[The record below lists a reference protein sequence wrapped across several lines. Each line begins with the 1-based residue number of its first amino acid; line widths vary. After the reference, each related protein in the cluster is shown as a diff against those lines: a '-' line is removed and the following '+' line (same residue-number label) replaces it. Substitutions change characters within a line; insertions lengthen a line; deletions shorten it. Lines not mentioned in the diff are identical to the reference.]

1 MTRHVTTILRRT
13 LCAAALAGWVITLGC
28 PAARTQERPR
38 SPTEAAIDNLQ
49 QDIDLLGD
57 FNRLDLTKEQ
67 MRGLI
72 AEVEAIQ
79 ARMRENQAKRDAV
92 LTMLQPHLE
101 AQKAA
106 LLKDEPVS
114 TTVTDQIKVL
124 ADQLDQLDAK
134 TDRDLVAEFGP
145 RLHRLL
151 SQPQIDILTWVDEAR
166 LNALEQLAW
175 ARDMTDEEYNTE
187 AAVTA
192 QNLAEGRDITKEKV
206 LDIFRRARAMSEAD
220 YAKNKDGLASE
231 LLPAMRGETDSI
243 DTVLIRRLQPPRLLS
258 VLGEKLGQM
267 K

>member
-1 MTRHVTTILRRT
+1 MTNPISMTIRRA
-13 LCAAALAGWVITLGC
+13 LGVVALAGCIVAVGC
-28 PAARTQERPR
+28 PTARTQERPS
-38 SPTEAAIDNLQ
+38 SPTEVVVNDLQ

-57 FNRLDLTKEQ
+57 FNRLDLTREQ
-67 MRGLI
+67 MRELI

-79 ARMRENQAKRDAV
+79 ARMRENQTKRDAI
-92 LTMLQPHLE
+92 LALLQPHLE

-114 TTVTDQIKVL
+114 PTVTQQIKVL
-124 ADQLDQLDAK
+124 ADQLNEFDDK
-134 TDRDLVAEFGP
+134 TDRDLVTEFGP
-145 RLHRLL
+145 RLHKLL
-151 SQPQIDILTWVDEAR
+151 TQPQIDILTWVDEAR

-175 ARDMTDEEYNTE
+175 ARDMTDEEYQAE
-187 AAVTA
+187 AQVTA

-220 YAKNKDGLASE
+220 YGKNRDALAGE
-231 LLPAMRGETDSI
+231 LLPAMRGEADSI
-243 DTVLIRRLQPPRLLS
+243 DTVLLHRLQPPRLLS

>member
-1 MTRHVTTILRRT
+1 MTHRISTIVRRA
-13 LCAAALAGWVITLGC
+13 LCAVALAGWMVTLGC
-28 PAARTQERPR
+28 PTARTQERLP
-38 SPTEAAIDNLQ
+38 SPTEAAVTALQ

-79 ARMRENQAKRDAV
+79 ARMRENQAQRDAV

-106 LLKDEPVS
+106 LLKDEPVPS
-114 TTVTDQIKVL
+114 TVSNQIKVL
-124 ADQLDQLDAK
+124 ADQLNQLDAK
-134 TDRDLVAEFGP
+134 ADRDLVTEFGP
-145 RLHRLL
+145 RLHKLL

-175 ARDMTDEEYNTE
+175 ARDMTDEEYKTE
-187 AAVTA
+187 AEVTA
-192 QNLAEGRDITKEKV
+192 QNLAEGRDITKEQV

-220 YAKNKDGLASE
+220 YAKGKDGLASE

-243 DTVLIRRLQPPRLLS
+243 DTVLIHRLQPPRLLP